1 MKATLTQYGQSPR
14 KVRLVVNAIRG
25 KSVAN
30 ALAQLSVMNKRAA
43 APIEKLVRSAV
54 ANAKQNANTEAD
66 TLFIKEVRVE
76 KGVTLKRSMPAARG
90 TAHPIHKHRSQV
102 YLILGSKNDA
112 PKVAAKVVKEKAPAK
127 EKAVKAVAEKK
138 PRAKV
143 AKKTTK

>member
-25 KSVAN
+25 KSIAD

-66 TLFIKEVRVE
+66 VLFIKEVRVE
-76 KGVTLKRSMPAARG
+76 KGITLKRSMPAARG

-102 YLILGSKNDA
+102 YLILGSKNDV
-112 PKVAAKVVKEKAPAK
+112 PKAEVVKEKAPAK
-127 EKAVKAVAEKK
+127 EKAVKTPTEKSL
-138 PRAKV
+138 A
-143 AKKTTK
+143 